1 MQIAS
6 QNMAIQCKH
15 KIVINCR
22 NGIKTVCQSFVTAF
36 HQGFLSVIYWRV
48 KDKFSELRWNDN
60 RTEKLWD
67 LSVGTNLIIYN

>member
-22 NGIKTVCQSFVTAF
+22 NGIKTVCQSFVTAL